1 MTTKYDKSRVRNDLT
16 EAGNWAFNAL
26 SLVMNDMAFG
36 LDQLSEQDISS
47 LINAHIRLN
56 ETVKDIRKIL
66 GNLEVKEDN
75 THA

>member
-1 MTTKYDKSRVRNDLT
+1 MTTKYSKNRVRNDLT
-16 EAGNWAFNAL
+16 EVGNWTFNAL

-36 LDQLSEQDISS
+36 LDQLSEQDIPS
-47 LINAHIRLN
+47 LVNAQIRLN
-56 ETVKDIRKIL
+56 EAVKDIRKIL